1 MIFEGGIPRVTWWAI
16 IGLTGLG
23 ALIAVSPVLAAT
35 LSVGF
40 LAGPHNLS
48 EVRYLM
54 GRLPARM
61 GKLRPYFLTS
71 MGGVML
77 LGATS
82 FLLPFAQS
90 ALVVRL
96 WNFGLIAWVTAL
108 ACLRR
113 RENPRRE
120 WPWLEPGALFLAG
133 LMWWY
138 PDAFALAL
146 VFGHPL
152 LALVILDRELQAF
165 RRPERAVFRKLLPA
179 VPMGMLAL
187 LGVLSVSY
195 PEATLDLR
203 SFVVMSGTSP
213 LLIACHT
220 YLELIHYAVWI
231 GALPL
236 LAGLTRRNDLS
247 RLPVL
252 KKSAGRLWAA
262 RALLLVGTLVS
273 VALWCGFYYDFGLT
287 QHLYFRLAIFHVLV
301 EFPFLVRLL

>member
-1 MIFEGGIPRVTWWAI
+1 MRNFVRAVLV
-16 IGLTGLG
+16 LTGLG
-23 ALIAVSPVLAAT
+23 TLIAVSPILAAT

-54 GRLPARM
+54 GRLPGRM

-71 MGGVML
+71 IWGTL
-77 LGATS
+77 ILGLTS
-82 FLLPFAQS
+82 FALPFAES
-90 ALVVRL
+90 ALAVRL
-96 WNFGLIAWVTAL
+96 WNLSLIAWVTTL

-113 RENPRRE
+113 KENPRRE
-120 WPWLEPGALFLAG
+120 WPWLEPTALLLAG
-133 LMWWY
+133 LMWMN
-138 PDAFALAL
+138 PDAFALVL
-146 VFGHPL
+146 IFGHPL

-165 RRPERAVFRKLLPA
+165 RRPEKALFRQLLPA
-179 VPMGMLAL
+179 VPFGLLAL
-187 LGVLSVSY
+187 LAVLQVSH
-195 PEATLDLR
+195 PVASWDLR
-203 SFVVMSGTSP
+203 SFFVMSGTSP

-220 YLELIHYAVWI
+220 YLELLHYAVWI

-236 LAGLTRRNDLS
+236 LAGLTRRSSLS
-247 RLPVL
+247 SLPVL

-262 RALLLVGTLVS
+262 RALLMVGVLIS
-273 VALWCGFYYDFGLT
+273 VLLWCGFYYDFGLT